1 MARDCDTPLHPG
13 PTGPWWKGARGEWF
27 LVAQAVLFGLVAF
40 GPARLGPV
48 PAWPDGVAAALR
60 WPGVALMAAGAV
72 LAVGGVLK
80 LGDSLTA
87 LPYPKDCSR
96 LVTTW
101 PYSVVRHPIYSG
113 LIVGALGV
121 ALWRGG
127 WLPVLYALLLLGFFD
142 VKSRLEERWL
152 AQKYPDY
159 PEYRAR
165 VRKLIPWVY

>member
-1 MARDCDTPLHPG
+1 MTDDCDTPLHQG

-27 LVAQAVLFGLVAF
+27 LVVQALLFGLVAL
-40 GPARLGPV
+40 GPASHPLV
-48 PAWPDGVAAALR
+48 PAWPSSVAAALK
-60 WPGVALMAAGAV
+60 WPGVALMAAGGV
-72 LAVGGVLK
+72 LAVAGVVK

-96 LVTTW
+96 LETDW

-113 LIVGALGV
+113 LVIGSLGV

-127 WLPVLYALLLLGFFD
+127 WLPVLYALLLFAFFD

-152 AQKYPDY
+152 AQKYADY
-159 PEYRAR
+159 LAYRAQ